1 MMGTNMVQPLSGL
14 TVCRALGLQM
24 FPMRKTGSAKPDV
37 AQGASATPLLFVL
50 VGCFFAGNTTWGGWE
65 GTELRRL
72 MTEDAG
78 SSYRK
83 TLEKS
88 GKTKAKRA
96 VQGERLM
103 EASEGVHHR
112 RR

>member
-1 MMGTNMVQPLSGL
+1 
-14 TVCRALGLQM
+14 
-24 FPMRKTGSAKPDV
+24 
-37 AQGASATPLLFVL
+37 
-50 VGCFFAGNTTWGGWE
+50 
-65 GTELRRL
+65 

-83 TLEKS
+83 AREKS